1 MIEVQVHA
9 VLASLAGPQRIV
21 LLREKAS
28 PRYLPIWIGSFE
40 AEAIAIRLQ
49 GVEMP
54 RPLTH
59 DLMLNLLRLLGMRL
73 EAVQVTQLRDDT
85 FYARL
90 IIVSGDA
97 RRYDVDARPSDA
109 IALAVRAG
117 APIFVHEQVMELA
130 GIVEEPSV
138 YAPPIPSFLEPE
150 DLEGLDVYRD
160 FLSTLDLDKL
170 APSD

>member
-1 MIEVQVHA
+1 MIEVEIHA
-9 VLASLAGPQRIV
+9 VLVSLVGPPRLV

-28 PRYLPIWIGSFE
+28 PRFLPIWIGAFE
-40 AEAIAIRLQ
+40 AEAIAMHLQ
-49 GVEMP
+49 GLETP

-59 DLMLNLLRLLGMRL
+59 DLMVNLLRDLSARL
-73 EAVQVTQLRDDT
+73 ESVEVTQLKDDT

-90 IIVSGDA
+90 NLVTPEKRLS
-97 RRYDVDARPSDA
+97 VDARPSDA
-109 IALAVRAG
+109 MALAVRVG
-117 APIFVHEQVMELA
+117 VPIYVAESVMEMA
-130 GIVEEPSV
+130 GIVSEPSL
-138 YAPPIPSFLEPE
+138 YSPPIPSVLEAE

>member
-1 MIEVQVHA
+1 MIEVEVHA
-9 VLASLAGPQRIV
+9 VLVSLVGPPRVV

-28 PRYLPIWIGSFE
+28 PRFLPIWIGAFE
-40 AEAIAIRLQ
+40 AEAIAMHLQ

-59 DLMLNLLRLLGMRL
+59 DLTVNLLRHLEARL
-73 EAVQVTQLRDDT
+73 ESVEVTELRDDT

-90 IIVSGDA
+90 NLVTPKQRLS
-97 RRYDVDARPSDA
+97 VDARPSDA

-117 APIFVHEQVMELA
+117 VPIYVAETVMELA

-138 YAPPIPSFLEPE
+138 HALPVPEFLAGEAGE
-150 DLEGLDVYRD
+150 DLDVYRD